1 MTVES
6 PQGLKANLLRSFGG
20 GGAGAITEETW
31 EDSGPGENWRSLVF
45 GLCFFNAII
54 NERRKYGALGWNI
67 PYEFNASDLEVC
79 KSEWLSDICSSGSC
93 SCHDISGNK
102 ELKSEGNDWVFGLG

>member
-1 MTVES
+1 MLILLCLCCHIQMTVES

-31 EDSGPGENWRSLVF
+31 EDAGPGENWRSLVF

-79 KSEWLSDICSSGSC
+79 NRMVIRHL
-93 SCHDISGNK
+93 
-102 ELKSEGNDWVFGLG
+102 LRRQLLLL